1 MVVTGEKTTNL
12 CGKKM
17 RKISDEQRL
26 QRPGIVAVHL
36 LVSEIIVKLSGWSLV
51 SWLDDLLVGWSVACL
66 VCRLFFLLVL
76 MGWLALLFAWCKP
89 GDAWY
94 AGGCIPQHERINLQI
109 KNEIKEK
116 KRNQG

>member
-1 MVVTGEKTTNL
+1 MNK
-12 CGKKM
+12 
-17 RKISDEQRL
+17 RL

-116 KRNQG
+116 NEIRVESNAKP